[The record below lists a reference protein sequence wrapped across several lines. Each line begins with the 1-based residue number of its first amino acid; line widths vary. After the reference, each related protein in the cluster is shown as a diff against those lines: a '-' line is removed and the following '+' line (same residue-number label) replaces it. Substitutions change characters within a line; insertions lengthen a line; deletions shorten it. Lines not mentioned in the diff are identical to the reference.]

1 MHQSPKGFASAEVL
15 TVAALLALL
24 VSVAY
29 GTGDF
34 VGGLAARRY
43 APQAVSC
50 VVQTVSLLVCGIA
63 AVAAARTGP
72 NTTELAWGAL
82 SGLGMALAGLT
93 LFYGLSV
100 ARMSIVVTVSA
111 VLAAVIPAIVGVA
124 LGNSL
129 SAGVALGI
137 AIAIPALGLVC
148 WEPGH
153 GDRRSARAGLLY
165 GGLAGV
171 GIALLFVGLDRA
183 GTHAGAWPLIPANAV
198 AVLLM
203 TPFARR
209 GVIVSGKPSRADAA
223 LMLGAGLLAGV
234 GNVLFLAATGK
245 GQLAIVAVLSA
256 LYPAVTVLLA
266 RMFLAER
273 WTRLQAV
280 GLLAAAAGVVLIS
293 VG

>member
-1 MHQSPKGFASAEVL
+1 
-15 TVAALLALL
+15 
-24 VSVAY
+24 
-29 GTGDF
+29 
-34 VGGLAARRY
+34 
-43 APQAVSC
+43 
-50 VVQTVSLLVCGIA
+50 
-63 AVAAARTGP
+63 
-72 NTTELAWGAL
+72 
-82 SGLGMALAGLT
+82 MALAGLT
-93 LFYGLSV
+93 LFYGLSL

-111 VLAAVIPAIVGVA
+111 VLAAVIPATVGVA

-129 SAGVALGI
+129 SFGVAVGI

-153 GDRRSARAGLLY
+153 GDRRAARAGLLY
-165 GGLAGV
+165 GGLAGL
-171 GIALLFVGLDRA
+171 GIALLFIGLDRA
-183 GTHAGAWPLIPANAV
+183 STHAGAWPLISANAI
-198 AVLLM
+198 AVLIM
-203 TPFARR
+203 APFARR
-209 GVIVSGKPSRADAA
+209 GFIVAGKPSRADAG
-223 LMLGAGLLAGV
+223 LILGAGLLAGI

-266 RMFLAER
+266 RVFLAER